1 MRGGVFY
8 ERTSEKDAMLYGSAG
23 PCVSHKMRTTQ
34 NPPET
39 VHPRPKKVGAFCIFA
54 AHSVIPPV
62 MQLFYL
68 QLSEFQV

>member
-1 MRGGVFY
+1 
-8 ERTSEKDAMLYGSAG
+8 
-23 PCVSHKMRTTQ
+23 MRTTQ

-39 VHPRPKKVGAFCIFA
+39 AHPRPEKVGAFCIFA

>member
-1 MRGGVFY
+1 
-8 ERTSEKDAMLYGSAG
+8 MLRRPPG
-23 PCVSHKMRTTQ
+23 PCVSHQMRTTQ
-34 NPPET
+34 NTPNI
-39 VHPRPKKVGAFCIFA
+39 VHPRPEKVGAFCIFA